1 MNLEICLLPPALSFS
16 TFPFSLFWPAWH
28 SSKDFF
34 LKKVKAGVLFS
45 SVGHAGIPCAEA
57 LQRTRVWLRARV
69 PLLCVTPPLS
79 PCFLSHS
86 SAILSIK
93 PERPQKKKNLKKKLM
108 PKLICHCCFKWC
120 SVLWQPQLKLF
131 RPLEITKSRMWPLLC
146 VGCVSCWESPKL
158 SRTTHSSS
166 APLSSGLST

>member
-1 MNLEICLLPPALSFS
+1 MFRGYCLRRVCWPVDSSKQDTCIIIVHGDNVWKERLLWPFEFCQVFMIIQMNLEICLLPPALSFS

-93 PERPQKKKNLKKKLM
+93 PERPQKKK
-108 PKLICHCCFKWC
+108 
-120 SVLWQPQLKLF
+120 
-131 RPLEITKSRMWPLLC
+131 T
-146 VGCVSCWESPKL
+146 
-158 SRTTHSSS
+158 
-166 APLSSGLST
+166 